1 MGHNITEAELNR
13 AITALRSKGIPD
25 DQITEVLGAMQF
37 GEQPMSS
44 SDGSYR
50 AESQPDVP
58 GTYISA
64 EQQLQDN
71 YAGGIAAQQAQ
82 QSSGLQSDPLHFLKV
97 PNHNVGVVMSSS
109 NPNYKVVTEGQR
121 QTVDANGNVVI
132 Y

>member
-1 MGHNITEAELNR
+1 MGHNISESDVANAVQKLRAQGISDAQIAEV
-13 AITALRSKGIPD
+13 IGALSYG
-25 DQITEVLGAMQF
+25 QT
-37 GEQPMSS
+37 PMST

-50 AESQPDVP
+50 AESQPDAP
-58 GTYISA
+58 GVYVSA

-71 YAGGIAAQQAQ
+71 YSGGIAAQQAQ
-82 QSSGLQSDPLHFLKV
+82 QTTGMQSDPLYFLKT
-97 PNHNVGVVMSSS
+97 PDHNIGVVMSSA